1 MTAGRTRV
9 VLEFERFAS
18 DRRTRSEILTEP
30 VFSFADKVILI
41 TGTARGCGAVLAE
54 AFASAGAT
62 VVGCDVDAEAGEA
75 AAAKIRASGGRF
87 DFSTVDVSRE
97 EEVEALVAR
106 TVDAHGRLSCA
117 INNAGTEELTEIA
130 EGTESAFDG
139 LIATDLKGLFFC
151 LKHEIK
157 AMRKGGGGAILN
169 MSSVTSSITAAPANG
184 LYAATKGGV
193 NGLTKAAAIE
203 VGKDN
208 ISVNALAFA
217 AIDIPGS
224 MIWRYLEEQQVPEE
238 ALVQAF
244 PIGRMGR
251 PEELVA
257 AAMYLCSDEARF
269 CTGTTLVLDGGF
281 TAQ

>member
-1 MTAGRTRV
+1 VR
-9 VLEFERFAS
+9 
-18 DRRTRSEILTEP
+18 
-30 VFSFADKVILI
+30 SFADKVVLI

-54 AFASAGAT
+54 AFANNGAT
-62 VVGCDVDAEAGEA
+62 VVGCDVDAQAGEA
-75 AAAKIRASGGRF
+75 VADKIRAAGGRI
-87 DFSTVDVSRE
+87 DFSAVDVSRE

-106 TVDAHGRLSCA
+106 TLAAHGRLSCA

-130 EGTESAFDG
+130 EGTESAFDR

-151 LKHEIK
+151 LKHEIE

-208 ISVNALAFA
+208 VSVNALAFA

-224 MIWRYLEEQQVPEE
+224 MIWRYLEEQKVPEE
-238 ALVQAF
+238 ALLQAF
-244 PIGRMGR
+244 PVGRMGR

>member
-1 MTAGRTRV
+1 M
-9 VLEFERFAS
+9 
-18 DRRTRSEILTEP
+18 
-30 VFSFADKVILI
+30 FSFADKVVLI

-54 AFASAGAT
+54 AFAQSGAT
-62 VVGCDVDAEAGEA
+62 VVGCDVEADAGSKA
-75 AAAKIRASGGRF
+75 AEKIRKAGGTI
-87 DFSTVDVSRE
+87 DFSPADVSHE
-97 EEVEALVAR
+97 EDVTALISGALG
-106 TVDAHGRLSCA
+106 AHGRLDCA
-117 INNAGTEELTEIA
+117 INNAGTEQLSEVA
-130 EGTESAFDG
+130 EGTESAFDE

-151 LKHEIK
+151 LKYEIR
-157 AMRKGGGGAILN
+157 AMRTGGGGAILN

-224 MIWRYLEEQQVPEE
+224 MIWRYLDEQKVPPE
-238 ALVQAF
+238 ALMQAF
-244 PIGRMGR
+244 PVGRMGR
-251 PEELVA
+251 PEELIA
-257 AAMYLCSDEARF
+257 ASMYLCSDEARF

>member
-1 MTAGRTRV
+1 V
-9 VLEFERFAS
+9 
-18 DRRTRSEILTEP
+18 P
-30 VFSFADKVILI
+30 SFADKVVLI
-41 TGTARGCGAVLAE
+41 TGSAHGCGAVLAE
-54 AFASAGAT
+54 AFANAGAT

-75 AAAKIRASGGRF
+75 AAERIRAAGGRI
-87 DFSTVDVSRE
+87 DFRPADVSRE
-97 EEVEALVAR
+97 EDVKALVSL
-106 TVDAHGRLSCA
+106 TLEEHGRLSCA
-117 INNAGTEELTEIA
+117 INNAGTEELAEIA
-130 EGTESAFDG
+130 EGTESAFDE

-157 AMRKGGGGAILN
+157 AMRTSGGGAILN

-224 MIWRYLEEQQVPEE
+224 MIWRYIDEQQVPTD
-238 ALVQAF
+238 ALLQAF
-244 PIGRMGR
+244 PVGRMGR

-257 AAMYLCSDEARF
+257 AAMYLCSDDARF
-269 CTGTTLVLDGGF
+269 CTGTTLILDGGF

>member
-1 MTAGRTRV
+1 
-9 VLEFERFAS
+9 L
-18 DRRTRSEILTEP
+18 
-30 VFSFADKVILI
+30 FSFADKVVLI
-41 TGTARGCGAVLAE
+41 TGTACGCGAVLAE
-54 AFASAGAT
+54 AFAQAGAT
-62 VVGCDVDAEAGEA
+62 VVGCDVEADAGSKA
-75 AAAKIRASGGRF
+75 AEKIRKAGGTI
-87 DFSTVDVSRE
+87 DFSPADVSRE
-97 EEVEALVAR
+97 EDVTALISGALE
-106 TVDAHGRLSCA
+106 AHGRLDCA
-117 INNAGTEELTEIA
+117 INNAGTEQLSEVA
-130 EGTESAFDG
+130 EGTESAFDE

-151 LKHEIK
+151 LKHQIR
-157 AMRKGGGGAILN
+157 AMRTGGGGGAILN

-193 NGLTKAAAIE
+193 NGLTKATAIE

-224 MIWRYLEEQQVPEE
+224 MIWRYLDEQKVPPE
-238 ALVQAF
+238 ALMQAF
-244 PIGRMGR
+244 PVGRMGR

>member
-1 MTAGRTRV
+1 LV
-9 VLEFERFAS
+9 
-18 DRRTRSEILTEP
+18 P
-30 VFSFADKVILI
+30 SFVDKVILI

-54 AFASAGAT
+54 AFAKAGAT
-62 VVGCDVDAEAGEA
+62 VVGCDVDADAGEA
-75 AAAKIRASGGRF
+75 AANKIRTAGGRME
-87 DFSTVDVSRE
+87 FSRADVSRE
-97 EEVEALVAR
+97 GDVQALVAGTLDR
-106 TVDAHGRLSCA
+106 HRRLNCA
-117 INNAGTEELTEIA
+117 INNAGTEELSQIA
-130 EGTESAFDG
+130 DGTESAFDK

-151 LKHEIK
+151 LKHEIN
-157 AMRKGGGGAILN
+157 AMRRAGGGAILN

-224 MIWRYLEEQQVPEE
+224 MIWRYLEEQHVPKE
-238 ALVQAF
+238 ALLQAF
-244 PIGRMGR
+244 PVGRMGR

-269 CTGTTLVLDGGF
+269 CTGTTLILDGGF

>member
-1 MTAGRTRV
+1 
-9 VLEFERFAS
+9 L
-18 DRRTRSEILTEP
+18 
-30 VFSFADKVILI
+30 FSFADKVVLI

-54 AFASAGAT
+54 AFAQAGAT
-62 VVGCDVDAEAGEA
+62 VVGCDVEADAGSKA
-75 AAAKIRASGGRF
+75 AEKIRKAGGTI
-87 DFSTVDVSRE
+87 DFSPADVSRE
-97 EEVEALVAR
+97 EDVTALISGALE
-106 TVDAHGRLSCA
+106 AHGRLDCA
-117 INNAGTEELTEIA
+117 INNAGTEQLSEVA
-130 EGTESAFDG
+130 EGTESAFDE

-151 LKHEIK
+151 LKHQIR
-157 AMRKGGGGAILN
+157 AMRTGGGGGAILN

-193 NGLTKAAAIE
+193 NGLTKATAIE

-224 MIWRYLEEQQVPEE
+224 MIWRYLDEQKVPPE
-238 ALVQAF
+238 ALMQAF
-244 PIGRMGR
+244 PVGRMGR